1 MPRDVRQ
8 VLAQHCLPQQL
19 RPDACRRAESLDALL
34 AQWRAWRRG
43 THTLQEWQ
51 ALPADLQ
58 PLLRHQ
64 CSELDDKSSLA
75 KQLRGEAADAQNAW
89 GFSRAGEPGLE
100 NANAHIQVRVAR
112 L

>member
-1 MPRDVRQ
+1 MDLDTGRCWHSTACHNSSGQTRVA
-8 VLAQHCLPQQL
+8 AQNRWTPYWLNGGL
-19 RPDACRRAESLDALL
+19 GGGAL
-34 AQWRAWRRG
+34 
-43 THTLQEWQ
+43 TLQEWQ

-64 CSELDDKSSLA
+64 CSELEDTASLA

-100 NANAHIQVRVAR
+100 HANAHIQVRVAR